1 MSSILYI
8 KISSELK
15 NILDTIN
22 KVLLYNFY
30 VTGSV
35 LRTMVVYKDV
45 NM

>member
-1 MSSILYI
+1 MSNILNI

-22 KVLLYNFY
+22 KVLLYNLY
-30 VTGSV
+30 VIESV
-35 LRTMVVYKDV
+35 LRTMIVYKDI